1 MNRTLV
7 DTLDEAL
14 RPYMSDSGRRRFVCE
29 RVAPV
34 IAGEFLRRLDEA
46 LSEVPNPTLKEGKR

>member
-1 MNRTLV
+1 MDERKRTLV

-14 RPYMSDSGRRRFVCE
+14 RPYMSGDQRRRFVCE

-34 IAGEFLRRLDEA
+34 VGAEILARLDEA
-46 LSEVPNPTLKEGKR
+46 FERIGRTN

>member
-29 RVAPV
+29 QVAPV

-46 LSEVPNPTLKEGKR
+46 LSEVPE